1 MPRIKANGIDIEYQ
15 EYGSPD
21 DPMFLL
27 VSGFS
32 GQMITWPESY
42 LEGLAAAGRRVVI
55 FDNRDIGLSTEFT
68 NEIPPA
74 PGDIMKGI
82 AAGEDISANVPYVL
96 DDMAADAAALISAL
110 GAEKADVMGYSMGG
124 MIVQLIAL
132 NHPEKDRSLIPVMT
146 TSGDPSL
153 PRSTEEA
160 QKALTAQPV
169 TRTANEVAD
178 IAAASRR
185 VIGSA
190 DGVRNS
196 DEAVRAMAAKCFNRS
211 DRPMGVARQY
221 AAILAQPRWH
231 ERLSSLDVPTLVLHG
246 AIDPLIRPAAGEDIA
261 RRIPGAEIEV
271 IDKWGHDM
279 PEKMV
284 PVLLDRI
291 VPFLEKHAP
300 DDARTKLGSRHG
312 A

>member
-1 MPRIKANGIDIEYQ
+1 MARIKANGIEIEYR
-15 EYGSPD
+15 EIGNPD
-21 DPMFLL
+21 DPMLLL

-32 GQMITWPESY
+32 TQMISWPEAY

-68 NEIPPA
+68 NEVPPA
-74 PGDIMKGI
+74 PGDIIKGLSE
-82 AAGEDISANVPYVL
+82 GKDMSKEVPYIL
-96 DDMAADAAALISAL
+96 DDMAADAAALITAL
-110 GAEKADVMGYSMGG
+110 GADKADVMGNSMGG

-132 NHPEKDRSLIPVMT
+132 NHPEKVRTLIPVMT

-153 PRSTEEA
+153 PRSTQEA
-160 QKALTAQPV
+160 QKALTAQPEM
-169 TRTANEVAD
+169 RTADAVAE
-178 IAAASRR
+178 ISVQSRR

-196 DEAVRAMAAKCFNRS
+196 DEETAQSARDSFNRS

-231 ERLSSLDVPTLVLHG
+231 ERLSQVKAPTLVLHG

-261 RRIPGAEIEV
+261 KRIPGAEIELF
-271 IDKWGHDM
+271 DGWGHDM
-279 PEKMV
+279 PKAMAGPLV
-284 PVLLDRI
+284 ARIKSFLDQHK
-291 VPFLEKHAP
+291 P
-300 DDARTKLGSRHG
+300 
-312 A
+312 